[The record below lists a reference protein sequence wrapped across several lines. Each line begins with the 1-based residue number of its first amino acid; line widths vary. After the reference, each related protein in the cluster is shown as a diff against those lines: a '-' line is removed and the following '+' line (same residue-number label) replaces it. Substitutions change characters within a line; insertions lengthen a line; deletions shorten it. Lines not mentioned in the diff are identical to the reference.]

1 MDQVDKYLNHI
12 TWLLNALKEHNAV
25 INKDI
30 KNKMKEKRY
39 LINKSFQKFYY
50 SFSLYTKLEINVEK
64 GYKILLTSHKVNKKS
79 MLTLKNVYL
88 NRGKILLQDAL
99 LYLNN
104 SCFELNINKN
114 ETSLIN
120 QEIKNIASL
129 LNTLES
135 DMNFL
140 IINLI

>member
-104 SCFELNINKN
+104 SCFELNINKY

>member
-79 MLTLKNVYL
+79 ILTLKNVYL